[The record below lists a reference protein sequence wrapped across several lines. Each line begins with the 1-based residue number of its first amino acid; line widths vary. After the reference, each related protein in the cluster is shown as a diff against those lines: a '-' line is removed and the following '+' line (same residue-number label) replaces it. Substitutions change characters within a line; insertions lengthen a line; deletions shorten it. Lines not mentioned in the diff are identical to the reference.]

1 MWISVIA
8 IAICMPLTAA
18 QFKEDQAYVS
28 TSYPAIVDFGFS
40 PSELILDSGSS
51 QILIQTHAI
60 DETAGIESIEAV
72 FFSPSQ
78 NQSVA
83 VIMNSTNLLSGDSM
97 NGNYSTDL
105 TFSPFSQVGTWTLK
119 HLIVCN
125 SGGEC
130 RRINATTAEML
141 GFPAELQVI
150 KKAENESTT
159 SLQGSKERA
168 LYLGLDTDE
177 LRGWASTEKRF
188 LAQRK
193 IIINNVFNRPSN
205 CWP

>member
-1 MWISVIA
+1 
-8 IAICMPLTAA
+8 
-18 QFKEDQAYVS
+18 
-28 TSYPAIVDFGFS
+28 
-40 PSELILDSGSS
+40 
-51 QILIQTHAI
+51 
-60 DETAGIESIEAV
+60 
-72 FFSPSQ
+72 
-78 NQSVA
+78 
-83 VIMNSTNLLSGDSM
+83 
-97 NGNYSTDL
+97 
-105 TFSPFSQVGTWTLK
+105 
-119 HLIVCN
+119 
-125 SGGEC
+125 
-130 RRINATTAEML
+130 ML

>member
-1 MWISVIA
+1 MWISLIA
-8 IAICMPLTAA
+8 ITICMPLTAA
-18 QFKEDQAYVS
+18 QFREDQAFVS
-28 TSYPAIVDFGFS
+28 TSYPAILDFDLS
-40 PSELILDSGSS
+40 PRELILDSDSS
-51 QILIQTHAI
+51 QILIQTHAV

-83 VIMNSTNLLSGDSM
+83 AIMNSTNLLSGDSM
-97 NGNYSTDL
+97 NGNYSTAL
-105 TFSPFSQVGTWTLK
+105 RFSPFSQAGTWTLN

-125 SGGEC
+125 SRGDC
-130 RRINATTAEML
+130 KRINATTAEML

-159 SLQGSKERA
+159 SLQGSKEKA
-168 LYLGLDTDE
+168 LYLGLDPNE
-177 LRGWASTEKRF
+177 LRGWSSTEKRF
-188 LAQRK
+188 FAQRK